1 MYHYAGNNPVRYV
14 NPDGRNA
21 SETTKSEFRSD
32 VYGFYDSGL
41 HSYLTVPVGDVDAFI
56 KAFEIYSGPANRSLQ
71 GDKFSAG
78 FDGIAY
84 VDETGNVVSL
94 FKTEEAVVQEYNR
107 ISSYKYITNDDL
119 VIGTMRFMSEKGC
132 TLSLLCY
139 ASGNIVLGGIID
151 GISVACDITLA
162 VYDYKNSSK
171 SQNDKIKLT
180 VDLTTTLSAVFFAGP
195 IAEKLA
201 KSSLKLGQSELNTII
216 TNTIANII
224 GTEFDCYFDT
234 FLQ

>member
-56 KAFEIYSGPANRSLQ
+56 KTFEVYSGPANRSLQ

-84 VDETGNVVSL
+84 VDETGSVVSL
-94 FKTEEAVVQEYNR
+94 FKTEEAVVQEFNR
-107 ISSYKYITNDDL
+107 VGIN
-119 VIGTMRFMSEKGC
+119 RFCG
-132 TLSLLCY
+132 
-139 ASGNIVLGGIID
+139 
-151 GISVACDITLA
+151 
-162 VYDYKNSSK
+162 
-171 SQNDKIKLT
+171 
-180 VDLTTTLSAVFFAGP
+180 FFFRW
-195 IAEKLA
+195 I
-201 KSSLKLGQSELNTII
+201 
-216 TNTIANII
+216 
-224 GTEFDCYFDT
+224 
-234 FLQ
+234 